1 MKGHQQWRVRVKVP
15 LHKPTAAIRDVTSNG
30 RVGVRVLGRRSLTV
44 VLHRS
49 RKPGVASQ
57 W

>member
-15 LHKPTAAIRDVTSNG
+15 PHKPTAAIRDVTSNG